1 MREIPPLVV
10 GPLAEEREPVLL
22 WVRTGTA
29 AVEAAGTSHALVA
42 GQAIWVP
49 PGVVHATRTDPGA
62 VVFPL
67 FPLDPHGGE
76 LPDVLSEV
84 RVVAIPA
91 GWEDWLV
98 HQWLDKSHVRD
109 ALPGADALVDLVAG
123 ASPGGGVAAAP
134 GALPLPRSREARDV
148 ARALMRD
155 PGSPWRVD
163 ALAARQSVSAKT
175 LQRQFLRETG
185 MALSVWRT
193 RARIAVAARLLA
205 EGRDIGWTGRQVGYT
220 TPTGFTRAFRRHT
233 GLTPRDYARRGRAR
247 PRGAAPPVAEV
258 LGHAVALTSGAP
270 PPPPPVPRHEI
281 WEQVND
287 CHVLMWAHRGEG
299 RVRIGARGWSLR
311 QGQAMWVPAGAT
323 HTLEIAADSLVV
335 TIGNV
340 HAPVRVGV
348 DELAVFAFPAE
359 DEAFLLHTLV
369 AEYTLFRPPGDGA
382 SFADELFREQFMSRR
397 DDGTDG
403 LTGVVGDLARALR
416 RDPGDPRPLAA
427 WAGELG
433 TSAAGLGRELTS
445 QTGTT
450 FPRWR
455 ARLRMDVAR
464 ELLHLGESPGA
475 VSRRLGYAGPAA
487 FTRAF
492 TAAHGIPPREY
503 RRREAR
509 RREVTT

>member
-1 MREIPPLVV
+1 M
-10 GPLAEEREPVLL
+10 
-22 WVRTGTA
+22 
-29 AVEAAGTSHALVA
+29 
-42 GQAIWVP
+42 
-49 PGVVHATRTDPGA
+49 
-62 VVFPL
+62 
-67 FPLDPHGGE
+67 
-76 LPDVLSEV
+76 
-84 RVVAIPA
+84 
-91 GWEDWLV
+91 
-98 HQWLDKSHVRD
+98 
-109 ALPGADALVDLVAG
+109 
-123 ASPGGGVAAAP
+123 
-134 GALPLPRSREARDV
+134 
-148 ARALMRD
+148 
-155 PGSPWRVD
+155 D
-163 ALAARQSVSAKT
+163 ALAARENVSAKT

-220 TPTGFTRAFRRHT
+220 TPTGFTKAFRRHT
-233 GLTPRDYARRGRAR
+233 GLTPREYARRGRAR
-247 PRGAAPPVAEV
+247 PQDATLPATEV
-258 LGHAVALTSGAP
+258 LGHAVALTTGTP
-270 PPPPPVPRHEI
+270 PPPPRVPPHAI

-287 CHVLMWAHRGEG
+287 CHVLMWVHRGRG
-299 RVRIGARGWSLR
+299 RLRIGARGWSLR

-335 TIGNV
+335 SIGNV

-348 DELAVFAFPAE
+348 DELTVFAFPPEA
-359 DEAFLLHTLV
+359 EAFLLHTLV
-369 AEYTLFRPPGDGA
+369 AEYTLFRPPGDGTT
-382 SFADELFREQFMSRR
+382 FADELFREQFMSRGAG
-397 DDGTDG
+397 GTAG
-403 LTGVVGDLARALR
+403 LTGAVGDLARALR
-416 RDPGDPRPLAA
+416 RDPADPRSLAA
-427 WAGELG
+427 WAAHLG
-433 TSAAGLGRELTS
+433 TSPAGLGRELMT
-445 QTGTT
+445 QTGAT